1 MRSLSFFV
9 MPGVALAHLRE
20 ELEIVEG
27 DMRARLMLYRY
38 GQRCGRALVESF
50 GLSCST
56 LAETKSMIEPLWME
70 AGLSRL
76 RIESLEETEMVVNL
90 EESVE
95 AKEGNT
101 CDFGRG
107 YLSGIV
113 SQLTGKR
120 FEVDEVE
127 CASTGYMACVMQVY
141 EVVDSLKPAKHVEE
155 EAAARKYKLE
165 QGYSYLIK
173 EEIPDQAFD
182 IFIDAS
188 RHGVPCL
195 CVTREYPE
203 KLKERY
209 DLKGVPFLWLS
220 MDQERNYSRDP
231 SNIALLY
238 SDMKT
243 FISENKNCVVLLSG
257 LEYLV
262 SQNGFAKVLKLLQ
275 HVNDKIAVTES
286 TLIASISP
294 LTLPE
299 ADLKMLEKEMRSF

>member
-1 MRSLSFFV
+1 MRSLPFFV
-9 MPGVALAHLRE
+9 MPGIALAHLRE

-27 DMRARLMLYRY
+27 DQRARNMLYRY

-50 GLSCST
+50 SLSCSD
-56 LAETKSMIEPLWME
+56 LSEVKAVIEPIWME

-76 RIESLEETEMVVNL
+76 SIQSVEESEIIVNL

-95 AKEGNT
+95 SKEGNS

-127 CASTGYMACVMQVY
+127 CASQGYIQCVMQVY
-141 EVVDSLKPAKHVEE
+141 EVVDDLRPSKVQET
-155 EAAARKYKLE
+155 EALRKYSLE
-165 QGYSYLIK
+165 SGCSYVIK

-182 IFIDAS
+182 IFVDAWK
-188 RHGVPCL
+188 HGVPCL

-203 KLKERY
+203 KVKDRH

-220 MDQERNYSRDP
+220 MDQEKSYARDP

-238 SDMKT
+238 SDIKT
-243 FISENKNCVVLLSG
+243 FVSENKGCMVLFTG
-257 LEYLV
+257 MEYLV

-275 HVNDKIAVTES
+275 HINDKIAVTDS
-286 TLIASISP
+286 TLVASMSP
-294 LTLPE
+294 LTLSEP
-299 ADLKMLEKEMRSF
+299 DLKMLEKEMRSF

>member
-1 MRSLSFFV
+1 MRSLPFFV
-9 MPGVALAHLRE
+9 MPGIALAHLRE

-27 DMRARLMLYRY
+27 DMRARLMVYRY

-50 GLSCST
+50 GLSSGS
-56 LAETKSMIEPLWME
+56 LAEARSMIEPLWME
-70 AGLSRL
+70 AGLSRMK
-76 RIESLEETEMVVNL
+76 IESMQESEMIVNL

-101 CDFGRG
+101 CDFARG

-120 FEVDEVE
+120 YEVDEVE
-127 CASTGYMACVMQVY
+127 CTSTGYPACVMQAY
-141 EVVDSLKPAKHVEE
+141 EVIDNLRPVRHAEE
-155 EAAARKYKLE
+155 ESVRKYTL
-165 QGYSYLIK
+165 QNGYSYLIK

-182 IFIDAS
+182 IFVDAVK
-188 RHGVPCL
+188 HGVPCL

-203 KLKERY
+203 KVKERY

-220 MDQERNYSRDP
+220 MDQEKNYSRDP
-231 SNIALLY
+231 SNIAMLY

-243 FISENKNCVVLLSG
+243 FISENKNCTVLLTG

-262 SQNGFAKVLKLLQ
+262 SQNGFQKVLKLLQ
-275 HVNDKIAVTES
+275 HVNDKVAVTDS
-286 TLIASISP
+286 VLIASISP

-299 ADLKMLEKEMRSF
+299 SELKMLEKEMRSF